1 VQVPLFPLSTLL
13 FPGGILALRIF
24 ETRYLDM
31 IRTCMRDDGAFG
43 VVLIKEG
50 SEVGTA
56 AQTYA
61 VGTLAS
67 IVNWDMHQD
76 GLLHVDVAGGEKF
89 RVLQTQVQADQLLVG
104 EVETLAAEPVQALP
118 ETYDYM
124 ATIVRDLL
132 PKINPLYQSQ
142 EFPLQDAAWVGGR
155 FAELLPLHPA
165 EKQTLLELDDP
176 QRRLQALDSSFLAL
190 QRQHSANDDTS

>member
-13 FPGGILALRIF
+13 FPGGLLALRIF

-31 IRTCMRDDGAFG
+31 IRACMRENAVFG
-43 VVLIKEG
+43 VVLIREG
-50 SEVGTA
+50 REVGAA

-67 IVNWDMHQD
+67 IVNWDMRQD

-89 RVLQTQVQADQLLVG
+89 RVLQTHVQTDQLLVG
-104 EVETLAAEPVQALP
+104 EVETLAAEPRQPLP
-118 ETYDYM
+118 EAYDYM
-124 ATIVRDLL
+124 ATIVRDVL
-132 PKINPLYQSQ
+132 PKINPLYETQ

-176 QRRLQALDSSFLAL
+176 QRRLQSLDSSFLAL
-190 QRQHSANDDTS
+190 QRQHSDDDGTV

>member
-1 VQVPLFPLSTLL
+1 MPLFPLSTVL

-31 IRTCMRDDGAFG
+31 IRACMRRDGVFG

-50 SEVGTA
+50 SEVGAA
-56 AQTYA
+56 AQSYA

-67 IVNWDMHQD
+67 IVNWDMRQD
-76 GLLHVDVAGGEKF
+76 GLLLVDVAGDGKF

-118 ETYDYM
+118 QAYDYM
-124 ATIVRDLL
+124 ATIIRDLL
-132 PKINPLYQSQ
+132 PKIHPLYQSQ
-142 EFPLQDAAWVGGR
+142 QFPLRDAAWVGGR

-176 QRRLQALDSSFLAL
+176 QRRLQSLDSSFLAL
-190 QRQHSANDDTS
+190 QRQHAVDEDAT